1 MIRIDS
7 NGNVNHWKRL
17 TYLFLTFTFFPLIL
31 SAQSVVISEES
42 NANPAAS
49 AILDVQSTDQGV
61 LVPRMTLAQRNNIPS
76 PSNGLLIYQTNSTPG
91 FYFYNGSAWEALKGG
106 GELTETDPQVGTI
119 ANNFVP
125 RWNGSALVSS
135 SIQENTTSGQERV
148 VFYNGASITDDG
160 RMRVVDNVKIYA
172 EGSDLSTDS
181 GFKGTFE
188 VANDGYAYIFLHGN
202 NNNAIV
208 RLGSTYDV
216 FDPDNREYGVN
227 RGGVYVF
234 NGTGS
239 DVPPRAGME
248 VNSLGQGRIFAD
260 VKSFVEDHPLDPS
273 KEIVYA
279 CVEGPEAAMYMRGT
293 TKLVNGKAT
302 INLPE
307 HYRVLAVES
316 SMTVLLTPLS
326 ASSNGLAVTTKDL
339 NGIIVQEL
347 MNGSGSYEFDWEVKC
362 VRKSFEDYQVV
373 REKGN
378 ANAASGSIYKSTTP
392 GGDLQ
397 ATPE

>member
-7 NGNVNHWKRL
+7 NRNVNHWKRL

-106 GELTETDPQVGTI
+106 GEFTETDPQVGTI

-135 SIQENTTSGQERV
+135 SIQQEDNITLFDNALITSQGSGRFSSYIRIYDET
-148 VFYNGASITDDG
+148 GSISEPDSDKG
-160 RMRVVDNVKIYA
+160 RFNIA
-172 EGSDLSTDS
+172 Q
-181 GFKGTFE
+181 
-188 VANDGYAYIFLHGN
+188 DGYAYIFLDGADNHP
-202 NNNAIV
+202 IV

-216 FDPDNREYGVN
+216 FDPDNRQYGVN

-234 NGTGS
+234 NGTS
-239 DVPPRAGME
+239 NDVPPRAGME

-339 NGIIVQEL
+339 KGIIVQEL

-362 VRKSFEDYQVV
+362 VRKNFEDYQVV

-378 ANAASGSIYKSTTP
+378 TNAASGSIYKSTTP